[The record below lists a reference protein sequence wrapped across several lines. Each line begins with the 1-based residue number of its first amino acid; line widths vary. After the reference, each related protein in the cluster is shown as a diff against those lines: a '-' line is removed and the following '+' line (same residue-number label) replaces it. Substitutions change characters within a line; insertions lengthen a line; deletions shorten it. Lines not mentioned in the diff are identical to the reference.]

1 MTHKKLAFKVNKK
14 DIKFLSQQ
22 LIMRAIDRFNENNK
36 ELYTDL
42 DKGFGNEDLNEIFN
56 ALSNIVKNCNSYCQ
70 ELDNVVPVI
79 KQVDE
84 LLPANTEILEDL
96 PDLEKDSL

>member
-1 MTHKKLAFKVNKK
+1 MTHKNLAFKVNKK

-22 LIMRAIDRFNENNK
+22 LIMRAIERFNEHNK
-36 ELYTDL
+36 KLYEDL

-56 ALSNIVKNCNSYCQ
+56 ALNNIVKNCNSYCQ
-70 ELDNVVPVI
+70 ELDNVAPVI
-79 KQVDE
+79 NQVDE
-84 LLPANTEILEDL
+84 LLPANTKILEDL